1 MIIVD
6 TELRR
11 REEAG
16 RPIRVGLVGAGSIAR
31 ANAIQIVNATPG
43 MVLAAISNRTAERA
57 IAIWRELGAED
68 VAEAETLETLER
80 HVGDGAAVVTSDP
93 GLLSQ
98 SGQIDVILE
107 LTGAVEFGAHVA
119 LAAIAGG
126 KHFVTMNAEMDAT
139 LGPILRRK
147 AEEAGVI
154 YTVCEGDQPGVQ
166 MNLYRWVKTLGLTP
180 LVCGNIK
187 GMIDFYRTPETQAAF
202 AEEWGQSPYMVT
214 SFADGTKVSFEQA
227 CVANA
232 TGMCVARRGMG
243 GPEHPGHIDD
253 LLDFYDVDELRALGG
268 VVDYALGSEPS
279 PGVYVFGA
287 HDDSRVR
294 DFLHYAKMGK
304 GPLYSFYVPYH
315 LFHLEAPI
323 SVARAALFRD
333 TVLAADGPIRV
344 EVVATAKRDLKAGEV
359 LDGIGGFLSYGVCE
373 NAWVSAEEGLLPMG
387 LSEGCTLIRDVPKDA
402 AIGLADVAIPG
413 DRLVDRLRAEQDAAF
428 PTPTC

>member
-31 ANAIQIVNATPG
+31 ANAIQIVNSTPG
-43 MVLAAISNRTAERA
+43 MVLSAISNRTVERA
-57 IAIWRELGAED
+57 IGIWRDLGAED
-68 VAEAETLETLER
+68 VAEAADLETLER
-80 HVGDGAAVVTSDP
+80 HIGNGAAVVTDDHA
-93 GLLSQ
+93 LLAQ

-107 LTGAVEFGAHVA
+107 LTGAVEFGALAA
-119 LAAIAGG
+119 LAAIEGG

-139 LGPILRRK
+139 VGPILRKK

-166 MNLYRWVKTLGLTP
+166 MNLYRWVRTLGLTP

-202 AEEWGQSPYMVT
+202 AKQWNQSPYMVT

-227 CVANA
+227 IVANA
-232 TGMCVARRGMG
+232 TGMCVAKRGMAG
-243 GPEHPGHIDD
+243 LEHPGHIDD
-253 LLDFYDVDELRALGG
+253 LLDFYDVDALRALGG

-287 HDDSRVR
+287 HDDPRVHE
-294 DFLHYAKMGK
+294 FLHYAKMGK
-304 GPLYSFYVPYH
+304 GPLYSFYIPYH

-333 TVLAADGPIRV
+333 TVLATDGPIRV

-373 NAWVSAEEGLLPMG
+373 NAWTSAAEGLLPMG
-387 LSEGCTLIRDVPKDA
+387 LSEGCTLTRDVPKDA
-402 AIGLADVAIPG
+402 AIGLADVRMPG
-413 DRLVDRLRAEQDAAF
+413 ERLIDRLRAEQDAAF
-428 PTPTC
+428 PTPAR